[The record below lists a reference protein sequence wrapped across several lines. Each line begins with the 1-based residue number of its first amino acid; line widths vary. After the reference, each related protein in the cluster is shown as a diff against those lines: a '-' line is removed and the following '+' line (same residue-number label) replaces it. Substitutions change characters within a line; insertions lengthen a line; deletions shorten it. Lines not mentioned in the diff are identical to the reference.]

1 MMSSTENLL
10 MTATVLVLLSSLL
23 RAQILPKGIIIV
35 TCCSYYDLY
44 VELELEWVIHFY
56 RLKNAKSGVETK
68 WFHRIAR
75 SANAIAICA
84 ESIFPTFNLFASTN
98 HDISQWICISLQSLG
113 PGQNPMHNIYA
124 FRNCD
129 AKRTK
134 INNKRQGLAHILKTC
149 LSVV

>member
-56 RLKNAKSGVETK
+56 GLKK
-68 WFHRIAR
+68 
-75 SANAIAICA
+75 C
-84 ESIFPTFNLFASTN
+84 
-98 HDISQWICISLQSLG
+98 
-113 PGQNPMHNIYA
+113 
-124 FRNCD
+124 
-129 AKRTK
+129 
-134 INNKRQGLAHILKTC
+134 
-149 LSVV
+149 